1 MSAGPAAA
9 AEVVEVVEVG
19 GVTIAYR
26 RLGSPEA
33 DTMLL
38 IHGGAA
44 HSGWWTEVAPVL
56 AREHHV
62 VVADLSG
69 HGDSG
74 HRPAYRAEL
83 WAEEMAA
90 LLRAAQARASDGGGP
105 AAVVGH
111 SMGGLVA
118 AATAAR
124 FPELVGRLI
133 LVDTRLPL
141 RELPPP
147 TAPARVFASAQE
159 ALDRFRLLPDR
170 TNADP
175 QLLQEVARAGLVEA
189 SPGWRWKFDPAAR
202 RRLSNDGVR
211 ADLSAVLCPV
221 GYLYGA
227 QTDMGGPDSV
237 SCLEEWLGHAV
248 PVDVVPDAFHHVP
261 LDQPTRCAE
270 AIERM
275 LTGLVDQ

>member
-1 MSAGPAAA
+1 MNAALEA
-9 AEVVEVVEVG
+9 SVELVEVDGVG
-19 GVTIAYR
+19 VAWR
-26 RLGSPEA
+26 HLGPPEA
-33 DTMLL
+33 DTVLL
-38 IHGGAA
+38 VHGGAA
-44 HSGWWTEVAPVL
+44 HSGWWVEVAPEL
-56 AREHHV
+56 ARDHHV
-62 VVADLSG
+62 VLADLSG
-69 HGDSG
+69 HGDSD

-90 LLRAAQARASDGGGP
+90 VLRATGVGATTGP

-118 AATAAR
+118 MAMGAR
-124 FPELVGRLI
+124 FPELVSRLV

-147 TAPARVFASAQE
+147 TAPARLYASAQE

-175 QLLQEVARAGLVEA
+175 RLLRQIARMGLVEA
-189 SPGWRWKFDPAAR
+189 DPGWRWKFDPAAR
-202 RRLSNDGVR
+202 RRLSNAEVR
-211 ADLSAVLCPV
+211 ADLAALRCAV

-227 QTDMGGPDSV
+227 ETDMGGPDSV
-237 SCLEEWLGHAV
+237 ACLAGWLGRPV

-261 LDQPTRCAE
+261 LDQPERCAE

-275 LTGLVDQ
+275 LAELVHR